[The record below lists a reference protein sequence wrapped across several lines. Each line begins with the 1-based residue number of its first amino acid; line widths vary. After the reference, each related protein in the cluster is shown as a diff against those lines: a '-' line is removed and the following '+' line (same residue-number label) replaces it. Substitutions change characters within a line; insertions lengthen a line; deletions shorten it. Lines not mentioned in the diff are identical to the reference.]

1 MRYEITN
8 KLNGVKVLIFTNRFA
23 YKPGIKTLE
32 SVENVKPDKVT
43 FELAQTAFS
52 SILTLMRQVFLWP
65 AYSKA
70 SDIFAGYISVDLFK
84 SCKQVSGTT
93 ENK

>member
-23 YKPGIKTLE
+23 HKPGIKTLE
-32 SVENVKPDKVT
+32 SAENVKPDKIN
-43 FELAQTAFS
+43 FEHAQTAFFS
-52 SILTLMRQVFLWP
+52 VLTLMRPVFRPP

-70 SDIFAGYISVDLFK
+70 SDIFEGNISVDLFL
-84 SCKQVSGTT
+84 KQQTGKW
-93 ENK
+93 NR